1 MRKIYGLA
9 VVGLAIASGVSFHI
23 ASQAKGNQPIP
34 STSSY
39 SSVRGGGHRGN
50 PPTSHSR
57 LPSEEV
63 LVKNKQ
69 IDPAILDCK
78 EVDGSQGVVETCQPS
93 IHPQSRAL
101 PIPEE
106 TSSKVGP
113 KIQNPNLHDSSVLSP
128 SRNNV
133 AAARQDA
140 QTPRQDIPQTE
151 EVERFQRVI
160 KEAIARKMHE
170 KPMGEIMQ
178 AIAEQFLGTAYKADL
193 LDQSKEETL
202 VVTLKQFDCVLFVE
216 SVLAIARGVAVQDYS
231 YQTFVNH
238 LRDQRYENGQMN
250 GYCSRLHYF
259 SAWINDNQKRG
270 TVQNIAGELGGVP
283 LNKKNLNYMST
294 HWKTSPQPVRNDA
307 NYQCLVEMEAH
318 LDGVNIN
325 YIPTHQIRRVYS
337 QLQPGD
343 IVAVAT
349 DIAGLDVTH
358 TGLVYRHP
366 DGNMGFI
373 HASPA
378 GRVTISRDLQR
389 YVGHVEHAIG
399 ILVARPID
407 PRQQ

>member
-23 ASQAKGNQPIP
+23 ASQAKVNQPIP

-270 TVQNIAGELGGVP
+270 TVQNIAGDLGGVP